1 MGLRSPTGIA
11 GTHTMIELLYDK
23 SAGLIACGI
32 LVVATVAVEFGHFI
46 GRRLQARG
54 RDMSAER
61 VDSALSS
68 MLLLLALVL
77 GFTFSLALQR
87 FDHRSEGVVDESNAI
102 GTAYLRAYLLPTSV
116 RGDVLQLLRDYVD
129 LRVQVTAV
137 SLDRYD
143 ERKALL
149 EKAAAVQ
156 DVLWHYARQ
165 AAEENPNPVTS
176 GLFIQS
182 LNDMI
187 DSFGRRNASLDRHV
201 PEPVSYVLLGV
212 FVIVCTIIGF
222 NAGVAGHRPFV
233 VNYLVVATIILLMF
247 IIIDLDRPRRGII
260 QVDKTSLIEL
270 QAAIAAGTFGNGV
283 IPPR

>member
-1 MGLRSPTGIA
+1 
-11 GTHTMIELLYDK
+11 MIEIFYDK
-23 SAGLIACGI
+23 SAGLIACG
-32 LVVATVAVEFGHFI
+32 LLAAATVAVEFGHFI
-46 GRRLQARG
+46 GRRLQGRG
-54 RDMSAER
+54 RDLSAER
-61 VDSALSS
+61 IESVVSS

-102 GTAYLRAYLLPTSV
+102 GTAYLRAYLLPASV
-116 RGDVLQLLRDYVD
+116 QGDVLQLLRKYVD

-137 SLDRYD
+137 SLDRED

-156 DVLWHYARQ
+156 DVLWRYARQ

-201 PEPVSYVLLGV
+201 PEPVSYVLFGV
-212 FVIVCTIIGF
+212 FVTVCIIIGF
-222 NAGVAGHRPFV
+222 SAGVAGHRPFV
-233 VNYLVVATIILLMF
+233 VNYVMVAVIVLLMF

-260 QVDKTSLIEL
+260 QVDKTSLLEL

-283 IPPR
+283 IPPH